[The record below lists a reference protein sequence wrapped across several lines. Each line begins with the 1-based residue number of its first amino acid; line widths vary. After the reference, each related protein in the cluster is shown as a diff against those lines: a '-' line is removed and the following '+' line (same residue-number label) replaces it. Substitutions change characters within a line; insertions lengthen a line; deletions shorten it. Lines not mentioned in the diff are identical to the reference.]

1 MTLYIITL
9 VASIVVTLLALI
21 PMVLEKDSEY

>member
-1 MTLYIITL
+1 MTIALII
-9 VASIVVTLLALI
+9 VASSIIVTLLALI

>member
-21 PMVLEKDSEY
+21 PMTLEKDSEF

>member
-1 MTLYIITL
+1 MSLPIIIVL
-9 VASIVVTLLALI
+9 SSIVVTLLALI